1 MAIDR
6 ERPSPRAG
14 ENPMGRR
21 IIAAVIWFV
30 AFSSS
35 WVCLAQ
41 TGKGSVYGRV
51 ADTNDHSV
59 ASASITITGPS
70 ADQKIT
76 ATSNEEGLYSVGNLS
91 LGDYTLE
98 LTHKGFTSQKLHIK
112 LDNGERKKLSFV
124 LPPDASPKS
133 GPTENASVPVQAA
146 GSVQGLS
153 DSKAVSDLPSNGRDL
168 TQVATLQ
175 AGVNSVK
182 TQPDASNTNSGR
194 GQRGFGAQISVS
206 GGRPQQNNYILNGTS
221 INDYANSAPGSVLG
235 LDLGADAVEQF
246 TVSTSSYPADYGRSS
261 GGIIN
266 AVTRSGGPA
275 FHGSVY
281 EFLRNSALDAK
292 NYFDGEKP
300 PFRRN
305 QFGVTTGGPLYRKRL
320 FFFANYE
327 GLRQSLGVTHV
338 DIVPSPAARMGN
350 LSTGTVQVDSEA
362 TRYLAFYPLPNRGL
376 IGNGDTGNFAF
387 AGQQITPENYF
398 TTRIDYQFRP
408 SDLLTGSYVF
418 DGAQTTQPDQFNLR
432 INEITTQRNLFSF
445 QESHTFTP
453 NLVNVARFGVNRVVA
468 EIGLTPE
475 ALQPIAAD
483 TSYGFLPGKTSGNIN
498 VSGLT
503 NFTGGLGAASP
514 FHFHWTSIQGY
525 DNLSYT
531 HGLNS
536 MRFGVGVERMRDN
549 MISTADPNGIF
560 AFNSLSDYLTNRPF
574 SLTIAIPGTTS
585 PRDLRQT
592 LFAAYFQDDVRL
604 RSNLTVNVGL
614 RYETTTVPTET
625 SGRLSALRTIADQSP
640 HLGDPY
646 FANPTKTNF
655 QPRLG
660 VAWNALRDGRLV
672 VRSGFGI
679 FDVLPLPYEFEL
691 LSMGVAPFFEN
702 ATPSPLPPLSFP
714 AGAVQLAQNPTT
726 LRYAYIEPH
735 PHRNYVAQWNLNLEL
750 QPSKSSS
757 LLVGYVGSRGIHQ
770 PFRADDSN
778 LVLPTRAPEGYTWP
792 TPIGSGTKINP
803 TAGRV
808 DALFWHGDSYYDA
821 LQVQGRV
828 FWENSL
834 NLQISYTWG
843 KSIDT
848 GSATIAGDQFANSV
862 SSLPWYDLRLNQG
875 PSDFNIGQ
883 NLSFHYIYQF
893 PSPRKESR
901 AWYLKDWRLI
911 GTYQASTGSPFTPI
925 IAGDPLGT
933 RSSDPY
939 DVPNR
944 VASSDCAHPVNTDQ
958 PLNYIKLSCFAFPNP
973 VNILG
978 NLSRNSVIGPGLST
992 LDTSLFKET
1001 HIQRISSD
1009 FVLQTRV
1016 EVFNIL
1022 NHPNFAAPLDHRT
1035 VFDALGN
1042 YVNGAGQIDTTT
1054 TASRQ
1059 MQLGLKVIW

>member
-1 MAIDR
+1 
-6 ERPSPRAG
+6 
-14 ENPMGRR
+14 MGRR
-21 IIAAVIWFV
+21 IVAALISFV

-41 TGKGSVYGRV
+41 TGTGSVYGRV

-59 ASASITITGPS
+59 ASASITVTGPS
-70 ADQKIT
+70 ADQKNT
-76 ATSNEEGLYSVGNLS
+76 ASSKGGGLYSVGNLS
-91 LGDYTLE
+91 PGDYTLE
-98 LTHKGFTSQKLHIK
+98 LTHKGFTGQKLNIK

-124 LPPDASPKS
+124 LSPDASPKS

-305 QFGVTTGGPLYRKRL
+305 QFGVTMGGPLYRKGL

-338 DIVPSPAARMGN
+338 DIVPSQAARMGN
-350 LSTGTVQVDSEA
+350 LSTGTVQVDPQA

-453 NLVNVARFGVNRVVA
+453 NLVNVVRFGVNRVVA
-468 EIGLTPE
+468 EIGLTPT

-483 TSYGFLPGKTSGNIN
+483 TSYGFLPGKTSGIINI
-498 VSGLT
+498 SGLT

-525 DNLSYT
+525 DNLSYS
-531 HGLNS
+531 HGRNS
-536 MRFGVGVERMRDN
+536 LRFGAGVERMRDN

-560 AFNSLSDYLTNRPF
+560 AFNSLSDYLTNRP
-574 SLTIAIPGTTS
+574 SQLDDCYPG
-585 PRDLRQT
+585 
-592 LFAAYFQDDVRL
+592 
-604 RSNLTVNVGL
+604 
-614 RYETTTVPTET
+614 
-625 SGRLSALRTIADQSP
+625 
-640 HLGDPY
+640 H
-646 FANPTKTNF
+646 
-655 QPRLG
+655 
-660 VAWNALRDGRLV
+660 
-672 VRSGFGI
+672 
-679 FDVLPLPYEFEL
+679 
-691 LSMGVAPFFEN
+691 
-702 ATPSPLPPLSFP
+702 
-714 AGAVQLAQNPTT
+714 
-726 LRYAYIEPH
+726 
-735 PHRNYVAQWNLNLEL
+735 
-750 QPSKSSS
+750 
-757 LLVGYVGSRGIHQ
+757 
-770 PFRADDSN
+770 
-778 LVLPTRAPEGYTWP
+778 
-792 TPIGSGTKINP
+792 
-803 TAGRV
+803 
-808 DALFWHGDSYYDA
+808 
-821 LQVQGRV
+821 
-828 FWENSL
+828 
-834 NLQISYTWG
+834 
-843 KSIDT
+843 
-848 GSATIAGDQFANSV
+848 
-862 SSLPWYDLRLNQG
+862 
-875 PSDFNIGQ
+875 
-883 NLSFHYIYQF
+883 
-893 PSPRKESR
+893 
-901 AWYLKDWRLI
+901 
-911 GTYQASTGSPFTPI
+911 
-925 IAGDPLGT
+925 
-933 RSSDPY
+933 
-939 DVPNR
+939 
-944 VASSDCAHPVNTDQ
+944 DQ
-958 PLNYIKLSCFAFPNP
+958 PA
-973 VNILG
+973 
-978 NLSRNSVIGPGLST
+978 
-992 LDTSLFKET
+992 
-1001 HIQRISSD
+1001 
-1009 FVLQTRV
+1009 
-1016 EVFNIL
+1016 
-1022 NHPNFAAPLDHRT
+1022 
-1035 VFDALGN
+1035 
-1042 YVNGAGQIDTTT
+1042 
-1054 TASRQ
+1054 
-1059 MQLGLKVIW
+1059 

>member
-1 MAIDR
+1 MV
-6 ERPSPRAG
+6 RP
-14 ENPMGRR
+14 
-21 IIAAVIWFV
+21 IIAGVISFFAFV
-30 AFSSS
+30 CA
-35 WVCLAQ
+35 CLAQ
-41 TGKGSVYGRV
+41 GNARSIYGRV
-51 ADTNDHSV
+51 TDPNGDPV
-59 ASASITITGPS
+59 FNASITITCS
-70 ADQKIT
+70 STNHKT
-76 ATSNEEGLYSVGNLS
+76 VATTGKDGRYSIGVLS
-91 LGDYTLE
+91 SGDFALE
-98 LTHKGFTSQKLHIK
+98 LTHEGFASQKVQFNLGPRK
-112 LDNGERKKLSFV
+112 RKKLSFV
-124 LPPDASPKS
+124 LSPDASRQSAPAGNTS
-133 GPTENASVPVQAA
+133 MPVPTVV
-146 GSVQGLS
+146 GSLQGAS

-266 AVTRSGGPA
+266 AVTRSGGEV
-275 FHGSVY
+275 FSGSVY
-281 EFLRNSALDAK
+281 EFLRNSALDSK
-292 NYFDGEKP
+292 NYFDGVKP

-305 QFGVTTGGPLYRKRL
+305 QFGVAAGGPLYRKRL
-320 FFFANYE
+320 FVFANFE

-338 DIVPSPAARMGN
+338 DIVPSQAARNGN
-350 LSTGTVQVDSEA
+350 LSTGTVEVDPQA

-387 AGQQITPENYF
+387 AGQQITPENYV
-398 TTRIDYQFRP
+398 TTRVDYKIRS
-408 SDLLTGSYVF
+408 SDVLTGSYVF
-418 DGAQTTQPDQFNLR
+418 DSAQTTQPDQFNLR

-445 QESHTFTP
+445 QETHTFP
-453 NLVNVARFGVNRVVA
+453 GNLVNSARFGVNRVVA
-468 EIGLTPE
+468 EIGLTPT

-498 VSGLT
+498 ISGLT

-514 FHFHWTSIQGY
+514 YHFHWTSIQGY
-525 DNLSYT
+525 DDLSYT
-531 HGLNS
+531 LGRSSL
-536 MRFGVGVERMRDN
+536 RFGAGVELMRDN
-549 MISTADPNGIF
+549 MISTADPNGVF
-560 AFNSLSDYLTNRPF
+560 TFNSLSDYLTNRPF

-592 LFAAYFQDDVRL
+592 LFAAYFQDDLRL
-604 RSNLTVNVGL
+604 RSNLTANVGL

-625 SGRLSALRTIADQSP
+625 AGRLSALRTIADQAP

-646 FANPTKTNF
+646 FANPTKANF
-655 QPRLG
+655 EPRLG
-660 VAWNALRDGRLV
+660 VAWDTFNGGRLI
-672 VRSGFGI
+672 VRSGFGL

-702 ATPSPLPPLSFP
+702 ATPNHLPPLSFP

-735 PHRNYVAQWNLNLEL
+735 PHRNYVAQWNLNLEM
-750 QPSKSSS
+750 QPTKSSS
-757 LLVGYVGSRGIHQ
+757 LLIGYVGSRGIHQ

-778 LVLPTRAPEGYTWP
+778 LVLPTKTSQVYAWP

-808 DALFWHGDSYYDA
+808 DALLWRGDSYYSA
-821 LQVQGRV
+821 LQIQSRAVV
-828 FWENSL
+828 ASSL
-834 NLQISYTWG
+834 NLQVSYTWG

-862 SSLPWYDLRLNQG
+862 SSLPWYDLRYNRS

-883 NLSFHYIYQF
+883 NLSFHFIYQF
-893 PSPRKESR
+893 PSPRKDSR
-901 AWYLKDWRLI
+901 AWYLKHWRLI

-925 IAGDPLGT
+925 ISGDPLGT
-933 RSSDPY
+933 GSSDPY

-944 VASSDCAHPVNTDQ
+944 VASQDCAHLVNAHQ
-958 PLNYIKLSCFAFPNP
+958 PLNFIKLSCFAFPNP

-978 NLSRNSVIGPGLST
+978 NVSRNLVIGPGLST
-992 LDTSLFKET
+992 LDSSLFKES
-1001 HIQRISSD
+1001 HIERISSA
-1009 FVLQTRV
+1009 FIIQTRV

-1042 YVNGAGQIDTTT
+1042 SVNGAGQIDTTT
-1054 TASRQ
+1054 TPSRQ
-1059 MQLGLKVIW
+1059 MQLGLKIIW

>member
-1 MAIDR
+1 MRHRFIVAIL
-6 ERPSPRAG
+6 SL
-14 ENPMGRR
+14 
-21 IIAAVIWFV
+21 IAFNC
-30 AFSSS
+30 S
-35 WVCLAQ
+35 WECFAQ
-41 TGKGSVYGRV
+41 RGTGSISGQVT
-51 ADTNDHSV
+51 DTNGRAVSD
-59 ASASITITGPS
+59 ASIAIANALANAGIAINTDERGRFSIR
-70 ADQKIT
+70 
-76 ATSNEEGLYSVGNLS
+76 NLAS
-91 LGDYTLE
+91 GDYTVE
-98 LTHKGFTSQKLHIK
+98 VKHKGFTSQKRQTTLAV
-112 LDNGERKKLSFV
+112 GERKKMSFQLQSDNSSQDV
-124 LPPDASPKS
+124 HPVD
-133 GPTENASVPVQAA
+133 ASVPAPTAA
-146 GSVQGLS
+146 GSPQGAS

-182 TQPDASNTNSGR
+182 TQPDASNTSSGR

-266 AVTRSGGPA
+266 AVTRSGGAA

-281 EFLRNSALDAK
+281 EFLRNSALDSK
-292 NYFDGEKP
+292 NYFDGDKP

-305 QFGVTTGGPLYRKRL
+305 QFGGAAGGPLYRKRL
-320 FFFANYE
+320 FFFVNFE

-338 DIVPSPAARMGN
+338 DIVPSQAARTGN
-350 LSTGTVQVDSEA
+350 LSTGTIQVDPQA
-362 TRYLAFYPLPNRGL
+362 ARYLAFFPLPNRGVM
-376 IGNGDTGNFAF
+376 GNGDTGNFAF
-387 AGQQITPENYF
+387 AGQQITPENYV
-398 TTRIDYQFRP
+398 TTRVDYKIRS
-408 SDLLTGSYVF
+408 SDVLTGSYVF

-432 INEITTQRNLFSF
+432 INEITTQRNLFAF
-445 QESHTFTP
+445 QETHTFTA
-453 NLVNVARFGVNRVVA
+453 NLVNSVRFGVSRVVA

-498 VSGLT
+498 ISGLT

-514 FHFHWTSIQGY
+514 YKFHWTSLQGY
-525 DNLSYT
+525 DDVKYT
-531 HGLNS
+531 RGRNS
-536 MRFGVGVERMRDN
+536 LRFGVGVERMRDN

-574 SLTIAIPGTTS
+574 SLTIAIPGTTT

-592 LFAAYFQDDVRL
+592 LFATYFQDDIRF
-604 RSNLTVNVGL
+604 RSNLSANVGL
-614 RYETTTVPTET
+614 RYEATTVPTET
-625 SGRLSALRTIADQSP
+625 AGRLSALRSIADATP

-655 QPRLG
+655 EPRLG
-660 VAWNALRDGRLV
+660 VAWDTFGDGRFM

-702 ATPSPLPPLSFP
+702 ATPNDLPPLSFP
-714 AGAVQLAQNPTT
+714 AGAVELAQSPTT
-726 LRYAYIEPH
+726 LRYAYIEQQPR
-735 PHRNYVAQWNLNLEL
+735 RNYVAQWNLNLEM
-750 QPSKSSS
+750 QPTRTSS
-757 LLVGYVGSRGIHQ
+757 LLLGYVGSRGIHQ

-778 LVLPTRAPEGYTWP
+778 LVLPTKSSQGYAWP
-792 TPIGSGTKINP
+792 TPIGSGTKINQ

-808 DALFWHGDSYYDA
+808 DALFWRGDSYYSA
-821 LQVQGRV
+821 LQVQGRA
-828 FWENSL
+828 NIGSSL
-834 NLQISYTWG
+834 NFQMSYTWG

-848 GSATIAGDQFANSV
+848 GSATIAGDQFSNSI
-862 SSLPWYDLRLNQG
+862 SSLPWYDLRVERG

-883 NLSFHYIYQF
+883 NLSVHFIYQF
-893 PSPRKESR
+893 PSPRPGSR
-901 AWYLKDWRLI
+901 AWYLRGWRLI
-911 GTYQASTGSPFTPI
+911 GTYQESSGSPFTPV

-933 RSSDPY
+933 KSSDPF

-944 VASSDCAHPVNTDQ
+944 VISQGCANPVNSHQ
-958 PLNYIKLSCFAFPNP
+958 PSNYIKLECFAFPNP
-973 VNILG
+973 VNVLG
-978 NLSRNSVIGPGLST
+978 NVRRNSVLGPGLMS
-992 LDTSLFKET
+992 LDSSLFKESR
-1001 HIQRISSD
+1001 IQRMSTAFTI
-1009 FVLQTRV
+1009 QARI

-1042 YVNGAGQIDTTT
+1042 SVNGAGQIDTTT
-1054 TASRQ
+1054 TPSRQ
-1059 MQLGLKVIW
+1059 MQLGLKIIW